1 MPLGIHHALAGKHHA
16 LAVVA
21 EFGCTKSAKTVLA
34 VLVASWFMCKTECG
48 GTRKANWGGDTKGKQ
63 VRNYLLASGIQ
74 KENYQKCH
82 TANDLYTFTKNRSK
96 ITN

>member
-1 MPLGIHHALAGKHHA
+1 MPLGIHHA

-63 VRNYLLASGIQ
+63 VRNNLLASGIQ
-74 KENYQKCH
+74 KENCQKYH
-82 TANDLYTFTKNRSK
+82 TVNDIYALLRTGQK
-96 ITN
+96 